1 VVVEVEVIVLL
12 VVVVA
17 EDLENL
23 QEQRQVVILRLL

>member
-1 VVVEVEVIVLL
+1 VEVEVIVLL